1 MSAKTPPSNAEAELT
16 VIGSVLA
23 YGERSLTASAGL
35 RCDEF
40 YIPAHRDAWTSI
52 VAANAKPSG
61 LVDPISV
68 GAEVNAAG
76 TEARFH
82 GGWHEWA
89 MATAVKACLPEQV
102 SHYAA
107 MVRETAATR
116 KLIELCMEVINRA
129 YSGAPFQE
137 LLDQSRGGV
146 ADLENIGSKSGT
158 IHVSEAIT
166 ECTNEIEDWQR
177 GIRPEMVTTAIAS
190 LDEILGEIEG
200 GELVLVAARPGKG
213 KTSLGLNIVAA
224 NSLRA
229 VPCLMF
235 SLEMK
240 ARKLARRL
248 LIWATKTAG
257 SKFRGDVPMDV
268 WKKITKAAG
277 EFEQAKLW
285 INASVNGLGQIVSEA
300 RSWHARRVRPNKSKR
315 GIIVVDYAQL
325 VRTVRA
331 KGGNREQEV
340 AQISGTMKALAMSLD
355 VPIFLLSQLS
365 RESERRGGPPML
377 MDLRE
382 SGSLEQDADRILFP
396 HDEMDPEDRSKWN
409 ERRAAKIIVGK
420 NRDGAI
426 GAADVE
432 WVPELMTFLSQT
444 DQQEPGNETQPNWK
458 ERGEP

>member
-1 MSAKTPPSNAEAELT
+1 
-16 VIGSVLA
+16 
-23 YGERSLTASAGL
+23 
-35 RCDEF
+35 
-40 YIPAHRDAWTSI
+40 
-52 VAANAKPSG
+52 
-61 LVDPISV
+61 
-68 GAEVNAAG
+68 
-76 TEARFH
+76 
-82 GGWHEWA
+82 
-89 MATAVKACLPEQV
+89 
-102 SHYAA
+102 
-107 MVRETAATR
+107 
-116 KLIELCMEVINRA
+116 
-129 YSGAPFQE
+129 
-137 LLDQSRGGV
+137 
-146 ADLENIGSKSGT
+146 
-158 IHVSEAIT
+158 VSEAIA
-166 ECTNEIEDWQR
+166 ECTIEIEDWQR
-177 GIRPEMVTTAIAS
+177 GVRPEVVTTAIAS

-224 NSLRA
+224 NSLRS

-257 SKFRGDVPMDV
+257 SKFRGDVPIDV

-285 INASVNGLGQIVSEA
+285 INASVNGLGQIVSES

-396 HDEMDPEDRSKWN
+396 HDDLDPEDKSKWN
-409 ERRAAKIIVGK
+409 ESRAAKIIVGK

-426 GAADVE
+426 GAADVQ
-432 WVPELMTFLSQT
+432 WVPELMTFLSMT
-444 DQQEPGNETQPNWK
+444 NEQDSPDTQRNWK